1 MDSCT
6 TSPDGIPA
14 IEEAREETPDALS
27 GGVDTRFL
35 KRDARVAKDEDTDG
49 PPEVKMHRH
58 GRGAGRGDIW
68 RSMHMVQC
76 LRYHKVRCRLRPGVM
91 GYIFRAFNYC

>member
-14 IEEAREETPDALS
+14 IEEVGEETRDALS
-27 GGVDTRFL
+27 GGVDAGADTRFL
-35 KRDARVAKDEDTDG
+35 KRGARAAKGEDTDG
-49 PPEVKMHRH
+49 PPEMKMHRH
-58 GRGAGRGDIW
+58 GRGAVRGDIW

-76 LRYHKVRCRLRPGVM
+76 LRYHKVRCRLRPGIM
-91 GYIFRAFNYC
+91 G